1 MSGTKDTNWKSYC
14 GPEYDG
20 RIIGPDNWQAPAV
33 PADYDDL
40 FKCSDVNVLNVVD
53 LDIPDGSQED
63 AIDCVRGSLYTF
75 SNCKV
80 RGSVTV
86 KGSINGWT
94 LQDSL
99 ADGLLEFGQY
109 DNYWFAGR
117 PPTQEIKIKNCTS
130 SSGGKITI
138 RLWDASYPFVAN
150 TRHRIQRVPK
160 FIWFPYFCFRKLQQA
175 IFGT

>member
-1 MSGTKDTNWKSYC
+1 MSGTKDSNWISYC

-40 FKCSDVNVLNVVD
+40 FKCSDIKVFNVVD

-63 AIDCVRGSLYTF
+63 SIDCVRGEHYTF

-99 ADGLLEFGQY
+99 ADG
-109 DNYWFAGR
+109 R
-117 PPTQEIKIKNCTS
+117 
-130 SSGGKITI
+130 
-138 RLWDASYPFVAN
+138 
-150 TRHRIQRVPK
+150 
-160 FIWFPYFCFRKLQQA
+160 
-175 IFGT
+175 